1 MSLNLDCGDER
12 TSAGEDLDVLN
23 SEFFLDV
30 YARAKLGLEING
42 CVGIRQ
48 DSVPVDVCKC

>member
-42 CVGIRQ
+42 CVVIRQ